1 MNKITIAVDAMGGD
15 HAPGE
20 ICAGAVRAC
29 NEFDDI
35 EIVLTGD
42 SEKIK
47 SCLEPHP
54 RIHIEHADEII
65 DPDEHP
71 ANAIRTKKNSSL
83 RVAMEMV
90 RLGEAKGCVSAGST
104 GAIVAGGVLVV
115 GRLPGIVRPALGVPI
130 PSVSENKKVSFMLD
144 VGATVRC
151 KPDNLLQFA
160 LMGNIYSQ
168 KILKVGSPEVKILSN
183 GSEDIKG
190 DDTVLAARELIESKG
205 GINFHGYI
213 EGNEVL
219 FGKAD
224 VIVCDGF
231 SGNIALKLGEG
242 IIQALRALL
251 TKEVKSSFMAKAG
264 MLMLSPVVRRIWNRF
279 NYEKYGGSPLL
290 GVKGAVIKAHG
301 RSKAPAILS
310 AISVARNFIY
320 EDALSLINH
329 DIEKFSSSSSLSS
342 LSSSEVN

>member
-15 HAPGE
+15 NAPGE
-20 ICAGAVRAC
+20 ICAGAVKAC
-29 NEFDDI
+29 KEFDDI

-47 SCLEPHP
+47 SCLESHP

-71 ANAIRTKKNSSL
+71 ANAIRSKKNSSL

-90 RLGEAKGCVSAGST
+90 RRGTAQGCVSAGST

-130 PSVSENKKVSFMLD
+130 PSIEKKVTFMLD

-151 KPDNLLQFA
+151 KPENLLQFA

-168 KILKVGSPEVKILSN
+168 KILNVSNPEIKLLSN

-190 DDTVLAARELIESKG
+190 DETVLAARELIEQKG
-205 GINFHGYI
+205 GMNFQGYI
-213 EGNEVL
+213 EGNEVIS
-219 FGKAD
+219 GKSD

-231 SGNIALKLGEG
+231 TGNIALKLGEG
-242 IIQALRALL
+242 IMQSLKALL
-251 TKEVKSSFMAKAG
+251 TQEVKSSFMAKAG
-264 MLMLSPVVRRIWNRF
+264 MLMLAPTVKRIWNKF

-290 GVKGAVIKAHG
+290 GVKGAMIKAHG
-301 RSKAPAILS
+301 RSKSPAVLS

-320 EDALSLINH
+320 EDAASLINR
-329 DIEKFSSSSSLSS
+329 DIEKFSL
-342 LSSSEVN
+342 

>member
-1 MNKITIAVDAMGGD
+1 MSERRITIALDAMGGD
-15 HAPGE
+15 NAPSE
-20 ICAGAVRAC
+20 ICKGAYEAWK
-29 NEFDDI
+29 EFDDI
-35 EIVLTGD
+35 EIILTGD
-42 SEKIK
+42 TERIK
-47 SCLEPHP
+47 SCLESHP
-54 RIHIEHADEII
+54 RIHIEHASEII

-71 ANAIRTKKNSSL
+71 ANAIRKKKNSSL

-90 RLGEAKGCVSAGST
+90 RRGDAQGCISAGST

-115 GRLPGIVRPALGVPI
+115 GRLEGIDRPALGVPI
-130 PSVSENKKVSFMLD
+130 PSMTGKFSFMLD

-151 KPDNLLQFA
+151 KPENLLQFA

-168 KILKVGSPEVKILSN
+168 KILKVSNPEIKLLSN

-205 GINFHGYI
+205 GMNFQGYI
-213 EGNEVL
+213 EGNEVV

-231 SGNIALKLGEG
+231 NGNIALKLGEG
-242 IIQALRALL
+242 IMQALKALL
-251 TKEVKSSFMAKAG
+251 TQEVKDSLMAKAG
-264 MLMLSPVVRRIWNRF
+264 MLLLSPVVKRIWNRF

-301 RSKAPAILS
+301 RSKSPAVLS

-320 EDALSLINH
+320 EDALSLINR
-329 DIEKFSSSSSLSS
+329 DIEKFSS
-342 LSSSEVN
+342 EVN

>member
-1 MNKITIAVDAMGGD
+1 MTIAVDAMGGD

-29 NEFDDI
+29 NEFQDI

-47 SCLEPHP
+47 SCLESHP

-71 ANAIRTKKNSSL
+71 ANAIRSKKNSSL

-90 RLGEAKGCVSAGST
+90 RRGDAQGCVSAGST

-115 GRLPGIVRPALGVPI
+115 GRLPGIIRPALGVPI
-130 PSVSENKKVSFMLD
+130 PAVNERKVSFMLD

-151 KPDNLLQFA
+151 KPENLLQFA

-168 KILKVGSPEVKILSN
+168 KILKVSNPEIKLLSN

-205 GINFHGYI
+205 GMNFQGYI
-213 EGNEVL
+213 EGNEVV

-231 SGNIALKLGEG
+231 NGNIALKLGEG
-242 IIQALRALL
+242 IMQALKALL
-251 TKEVKSSFMAKAG
+251 TQEVKDSLMAKAG
-264 MLMLSPVVRRIWNRF
+264 MLLLSPVVKRIWNRF

-301 RSKAPAILS
+301 RSKSPAVLS

-320 EDALSLINH
+320 EDALSLINR
-329 DIEKFSSSSSLSS
+329 DIEKFSS
-342 LSSSEVN
+342 EVN